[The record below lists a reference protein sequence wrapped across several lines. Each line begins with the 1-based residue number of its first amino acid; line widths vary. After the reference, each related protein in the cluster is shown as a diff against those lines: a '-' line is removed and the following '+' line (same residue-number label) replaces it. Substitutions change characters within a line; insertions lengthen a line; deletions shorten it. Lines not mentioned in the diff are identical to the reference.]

1 MSYNTNQTWCY
12 QFAPNNKIH
21 LWEITKYAAVDVVG
35 GYKVKLPDETFGR
48 KLIYPDEDITNGLR
62 VEYSALDEPFI
73 TEELESI
80 SVLASGII
88 TFTTTTI
95 TGAGTDDGF
104 ANSDKVRI
112 IGSASNDGDYT
123 VASSGSDGTHLVFA
137 ASTFTEEAL
146 GESIT
151 IYKLPT
157 EATSP
162 TEASHLNFNR
172 MLSLACVD
180 FVKAM
185 MGDSSGD
192 IQKKEYYM
200 KEFWKK
206 VGDNNSNKRNVSMTH
221 PVSNYAL
228 I

>member
-1 MSYNTNQTWCY
+1 
-12 QFAPNNKIH
+12 
-21 LWEITKYAAVDVVG
+21 
-35 GYKVKLPDETFGR
+35 
-48 KLIYPDEDITNGLR
+48 
-62 VEYSALDEPFI
+62 
-73 TEELESI
+73 
-80 SVLASGII
+80 
-88 TFTTTTI
+88 
-95 TGAGTDDGF
+95 
-104 ANSDKVRI
+104 
-112 IGSASNDGDYT
+112 
-123 VASSGSDGTHLVFA
+123 
-137 ASTFTEEAL
+137 
-146 GESIT
+146 
-151 IYKLPT
+151 
-157 EATSP
+157 
-162 TEASHLNFNR
+162 